1 MDKKEEIQKFVKANL
16 KHILMLD
23 FPYKIYKEN
32 KRVLFSMKTCE
43 TRLKCRRTAKLLRF
57 DHYFKI
63 KYFKDE
69 DQLNNIFN
77 CPFFSE
83 NISDPDYY
91 REKYRTDVSKV
102 DVDFR
107 GLASEEYKNDFM
119 AA

>member
-1 MDKKEEIQKFVKANL
+1 MPKDSEIAAAALNHL
-16 KHILMLD
+16 
-23 FPYKIYKEN
+23 
-32 KRVLFSMKTCE
+32 
-43 TRLKCRRTAKLLRF
+43 
-57 DHYFKI
+57 FKI

-107 GLASEEYKNDFM
+107 GLASEEYKNKLIEELKGEIISTYSQEIEEAIYDM
-119 AA
+119 HL